1 MKIKKKITFLL
12 TSLMVLCFSV
22 TAYASPIAFD
32 QKVISRISVKR
43 MMKTLEDLSVN
54 LGPKVA
60 SSPEERQAAQY
71 IAREFE
77 GYKYDVQVQEF
88 TYENNVG
95 YLKMLKPEIKDLH
108 IQVNKGTVITSED
121 GVTGEIVNCGF
132 GAKEEFTDKVK
143 GNIALVK
150 ASQKTTAMYKSI
162 LVNAEE
168 AGAKAVIIQNDDWR
182 RLSIS
187 STVISTIPYATLN
200 KDAGEMLE
208 EGSVVNLKINRY
220 NTSQNVI
227 ATRKPHKNQDN
238 GNIVVVSA
246 HYDSVPTAPGANDN
260 ITGVAA
266 MLELARIFSSFPID
280 TEIRFVACG
289 SEEVGLLGS
298 AYYVSTLSEDEKTR
312 IIANFNMDMV
322 GTAGEKQTTLYVNVN
337 DGEDNLVARTA
348 REVAQRLGYGEVIKA
363 PFKRGASDHVSFW
376 AAGIDAGN
384 FIWRDPVTADLEPWY
399 HQPYDTIDRISEER
413 FRTATE
419 IVGASV
425 YELIRKDNP
434 SLQKAKI
441 QKQMLEEYLKNE
453 EVIIE

>member
-60 SSPEERQAAQY
+60 SSPEERQAAEY

-77 GYKYDVQVQEF
+77 GYKYDVEVQEF

-108 IQVNKGTVITSED
+108 IQVNKGTVLTSED

-132 GAKEEFTDKVK
+132 GTKEEFTDKVN

-150 ASQKTTAMYKSI
+150 ASQKTTAMFKAI
-162 LVNAEE
+162 LANAEE
-168 AGAKAVIIQNDDWR
+168 AGAKAVLIQNDDWR

-187 STVISTIPYATLN
+187 ATVMSTIPYATLN

-227 ATRKPHKNQDN
+227 ATRKPHKNHDN

-246 HYDSVPTAPGANDN
+246 HYDSVPTAPGASDN

-298 AYYVSTLSEDEKTR
+298 AYYVSTLSEEEKTR

-322 GTAGEKQTTLYVNVN
+322 GTAGENQTTLYVNVN

-348 REVAQRLGYGEVIKA
+348 REVAERLGYGEVIKA

-384 FIWRDPVTADLEPWY
+384 FIWRDPVDASLEPWY

-413 FRTATE
+413 LRTATE

>member
-1 MKIKKKITFLL
+1 MKIKKKISLLL
-12 TSLMVLCFSV
+12 TILMILCFSV

-60 SSPEERQAAQY
+60 SSPEERQAAEY
-71 IAREFE
+71 IYSEFE
-77 GYKYDVQVQEF
+77 RYEYDVEIQEF

-95 YLKMLKPEIKDLH
+95 YLKILEPEVKELH
-108 IQVNKGTVITSED
+108 IQANKGTVLTPED
-121 GVTGEIVNCGF
+121 GITGEIVNCGF
-132 GAKEEFTDKVK
+132 GTKEEFNEKVR

-150 ASQKTTAMYKSI
+150 VSQKNTTAYKALI
-162 LVNAEE
+162 ANAEE
-168 AGAKAVIIQNDDWR
+168 AGAKGLLIQNDDWR

-187 STVISTIPYATLN
+187 ASVTSTIPYATLN
-200 KDAGEMLE
+200 KDSGEMLE

-227 ATRKPHKNQDN
+227 ATRKPHNNQDN
-238 GNIVVVSA
+238 GNIVVISA
-246 HYDSVPTAPGANDN
+246 HYDSVPTAPGASDN

-298 AYYVSTLSEDEKTR
+298 AYYVSTLTEDEKTR

-348 REVAQRLGYGEVIKA
+348 REVAQRLGYGDIIKA
-363 PFKRGASDHVSFW
+363 PFKRGASDHVSFS
-376 AAGIDAGN
+376 AAGIDAAN
-384 FIWRDPVTADLEPWY
+384 FIWRDPITVDLEPWY

-413 FRTATE
+413 LRTATE
-419 IVGASV
+419 IVGVSV
-425 YELIRKDNP
+425 YELVRKDNP

-441 QKQMLEEYLKNE
+441 QKEMLEEYLKNE